1 MYTSGGP
8 KWWLLYLGL
17 AVFMILFIGEM
28 EFPLPE
34 IGHREVEVVLV
45 LAAFGLTHQW
55 LMQEIPATCSTG
67 RAARPACSTSD
78 PLALTSLPAK
88 RSSSVKED

>member
-1 MYTSGGP
+1 METSGGP

-17 AVFMILFIGEM
+17 AVFMILFIGEI
-28 EFPLPE
+28 ELPLPE

-55 LMQEIPATCSTG
+55 LNANASELLYRPHRKTRTPNEKPARTQS
-67 RAARPACSTSD
+67 R
-78 PLALTSLPAK
+78 LAE
-88 RSSSVKED
+88 RSSSIKED

>member
-17 AVFMILFIGEM
+17 AVFMILFIGEI
-28 EFPLPE
+28 ELPLPE

-55 LMQEIPATCSTG
+55 LNANASELLYRPRRKTRTPNEKPARTQ
-67 RAARPACSTSD
+67 AR
-78 PLALTSLPAK
+78 LAE
-88 RSSSVKED
+88 RSSSIKED